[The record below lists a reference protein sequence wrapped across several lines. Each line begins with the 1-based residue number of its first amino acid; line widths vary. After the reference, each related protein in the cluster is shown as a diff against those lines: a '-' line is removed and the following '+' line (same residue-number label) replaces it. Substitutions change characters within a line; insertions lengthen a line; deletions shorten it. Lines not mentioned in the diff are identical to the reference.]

1 MAQLTASPVVV
12 ADARAPGRSRARA
25 TGRTAAAVAVVV
37 ATVAVVGAG
46 PFLRGI
52 ASVSVASVA
61 LALVLVACGTA
72 ACAWRWRAVAAGLGL
87 PLPMRSAVA
96 AYYRSQFLNAVLP
109 GGVLG
114 DVHRAYTHGREH
126 DRMGVAARAV
136 AAERIAGQ
144 VVQLA
149 VALAILLP
157 LGFALALAPLEWTAA
172 AAVVAVMAG
181 ILVAAA
187 IPAARRW
194 MLRELALLRPVF
206 ARPSTL
212 ITVVV
217 SSVLVLAAHVSTF
230 LVAAAAVGV
239 EAGPGELVPIALL
252 VLTASAIPVNVGGW
266 GPREAA
272 SGAVFALAGIGGAM
286 GVEVSTAYG
295 VLALIAVAPGG
306 LVLLIDRIRDR
317 RERRP
322 A

>member
-1 MAQLTASPVVV
+1 MAELITFPALPE
-12 ADARAPGRSRARA
+12 ARAADPGRTRGIARA
-25 TGRTAAAVAVVV
+25 VAAVAVVV

-52 ASVSVASVA
+52 ASVSIGSVA
-61 LALVLVACGTA
+61 LALVLMACATA

-114 DVHRAYTHGREH
+114 DVHRAYAHGREH

-149 VALAILLP
+149 VTLAILLP
-157 LGFALALAPLEWTAA
+157 LGFASALAPVEWTAGAVA
-172 AAVVAVMAG
+172 AAAAAG
-181 ILVAAA
+181 ILVAGA

-194 MLRELALLRPVF
+194 MLRELALLRPVL

-212 ITVVV
+212 IAVVV
-217 SSVLVLAAHVSTF
+217 SSVLALTAHVSTF
-230 LVAAAAVGV
+230 LVAGAAVGIV
-239 EAGPGELVPIALL
+239 GAPGELVPIALL
-252 VLTASAIPVNVGGW
+252 VLTASAIPINVGGW

-272 SGAVFALAGIGGAM
+272 SGAVFALAGIGGAA
-286 GVEVSTAYG
+286 GVEASTAYG

-306 LVLLIDRIRDR
+306 LVLLTDRIRSR
-317 RERRP
+317 LERRP